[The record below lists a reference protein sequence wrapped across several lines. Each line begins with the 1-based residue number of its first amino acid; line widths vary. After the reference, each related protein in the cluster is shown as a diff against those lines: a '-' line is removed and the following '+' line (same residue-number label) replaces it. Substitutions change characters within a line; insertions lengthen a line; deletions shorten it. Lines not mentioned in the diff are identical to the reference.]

1 MKGRLAWHPLL
12 TRKPKGCGMPPSEWP
27 KRPRKIVAGTF
38 AAVIRSYLNSP
49 TFAALAKETQRN
61 YRTLL
66 MRAEAPDAL
75 GEISVLAIRPSLVQ
89 AFLDG
94 LSDTPGRQKC
104 AKTALKAVERFALVR
119 DLLPY
124 PITTGTETIK
134 MDGGHEPWSDEMVRL
149 ALAHARPDLARV
161 VMLAV
166 ETGQRGSDILK
177 MRWTDLEDQ
186 VDPHTGEQRPGIHV
200 IQKKTGVR
208 LWIPFTREMAAAI
221 DAWRPTRRPPFFL
234 VLRADGTPFERGLLS
249 WAWNHERDHKPAL
262 APLKE
267 AGLVLHGLRSTAVVR
282 ARQRGAT
289 VLQISS
295 MFGMSE
301 PMVARYSRLAD
312 QREMAMAAVH
322 HIDGTRLE
330 RAKTK
335 HSKDGQ

>member
-1 MKGRLAWHPLL
+1 MR
-12 TRKPKGCGMPPSEWP
+12 RSEWSR
-27 KRPRKIVAGTF
+27 RPPRIVEGTF
-38 AAVIRSYLNSP
+38 AAVIRAYLGSP
-49 TFAALAKETQRN
+49 IFTALAPETQRN
-61 YRTLL
+61 YRVLL
-66 MRAEAPDAL
+66 AMAEAPECL
-75 GEISVLAIRPSLVQ
+75 GGLSTLAIRPSLVQ

-94 LSDTPGRQKC
+94 LAAVPGRQKN
-104 AKTALKAVERFALVR
+104 ARTALKAVEKFALVR

-124 PITTGTETIK
+124 PIMTGTETIK

-149 ALAHARPDLARV
+149 AIEHARPDLARV

-166 ETGQRGSDILK
+166 ESGQRGSDIIK
-177 MRWTDLEDQ
+177 MRWSDIENQ
-186 VDPHTGEQRPGIHV
+186 VDPISGELRPGIHV

-208 LWIPFTREMAAAI
+208 LWIPFTQGLANAI
-221 DAWRPTRRPPFFL
+221 EAWRPSRRPPFFL
-234 VLRADGTPFERGLLS
+234 VLRANGEPYDRNALS
-249 WAWNHERDHKPAL
+249 WAWNNERDHSEAL
-262 APLKE
+262 APLRE

-322 HIDGTRLE
+322 HIDGTRRE
-330 RAKTK
+330 RTATK
-335 HSKDGQ
+335 HLKVES